1 MVREPWRA
9 HPLAW
14 IHRAEAAEIARE
26 LGVPLATLG
35 EPALERRPI
44 LRLSDAEMLRV
55 ASELTRAGVAYC
67 GPRAEVMQVCYD
79 KLQATRLVA
88 GEGIDCPK
96 TALANSSGALDFPLV
111 GKPRR
116 GSDSLGVR
124 LMRKGPLPERYRSAE
139 FVVQEYVRGT
149 EITIGLIGARIGRP
163 LAIGLPRGTP
173 YSFVRK
179 YLFRPPRELLPDLRL
194 AMQTRE
200 AAARIARL
208 LAVNWAARID
218 FIAEP
223 GGRLCFLECD
233 VAPLVGRRSAFAASL
248 AAGGID
254 RAEQLRLLVA

>member
-14 IHRAEAAEIARE
+14 LHRAEARDIAHE

-35 EPALERRPI
+35 EPFLEQRPL
-44 LRLSDAEMLRV
+44 LRLSDPEMLRV
-55 ASELTRAGVAYC
+55 ASELTREGVAYC
-67 GPRAEVMQVCYD
+67 GPRAQVMQVCYD

-96 TALANSSGALDFPLV
+96 TALANASSAPDFPLIL
-111 GKPRR
+111 KPRR
-116 GSDSLGVR
+116 GCDSLGVR
-124 LMRKGPLPERYRSAE
+124 LVRKGPLPERCRSAE
-139 FVVQEYVRGT
+139 FLVQEYVRGT
-149 EITIGLIGARIGRP
+149 EVTIGLIGGRIGRP
-163 LAIGLPRGTP
+163 LAIGLPRGAL
-173 YSFVRK
+173 YSFTRK
-179 YLFRPPRELLPDLRL
+179 YLFRPPRELWPDLRL
-194 AMQTRE
+194 AMQARE

-208 LAVNWAARID
+208 LGVNWAARID

-233 VAPLVGRRSAFAASL
+233 VAPLLSRRSTFAASL

>member
-14 IHRAEAAEIARE
+14 IHRAEAAEIASE

-35 EPALERRPI
+35 EPPLERRPI
-44 LRLSDAEMLRV
+44 LRVSDPQMLRL
-55 ASELTRAGVAYC
+55 ASELTREGVAYC
-67 GPRAEVMQVCYD
+67 GPRPEVMQVCYD

-96 TALANSSGALDFPLV
+96 TALASSPGGAQFPLIL
-111 GKPRR
+111 KPRR

-124 LMRKGPLPERYRSAE
+124 LVRKGPLPERCRSAE
-139 FVVQEYVRGT
+139 FIVQEYVRGT
-149 EITIGLIGARIGRP
+149 EITIGLIGGRIGRP
-163 LAIGLPRGTP
+163 LAIGLPRGRL
-173 YSFVRK
+173 YSFARK
-179 YLFRPPRELLPDLRL
+179 YLFRSPRELLHDLRL
-194 AMQTRE
+194 AMQARE

-233 VAPLVGRRSAFAASL
+233 VAPLVSMRSAFAASL

>member
-1 MVREPWRA
+1 VVREPWRA

-35 EPALERRPI
+35 EPPLERRPI
-44 LRLSDAEMLRV
+44 LRVSDAEMLRV
-55 ASELTRAGVAYC
+55 AGDLTLAGVAYC
-67 GPRAEVMQVCYD
+67 GPRPEVMEVCYD

-96 TALANSSGALDFPLV
+96 TTLASSSGALAFPLIL
-111 GKPRR
+111 KPRR

-124 LMRKGPLPERYRSAE
+124 LVRKGPLPERCRSAE
-139 FVVQEYVRGT
+139 FIVQEYVRGT
-149 EITIGLIGARIGRP
+149 EITIGLIGGRIGRP
-163 LAIGLPRGTP
+163 LAIGLPRGRL
-173 YSFVRK
+173 YSFARK
-179 YLFRPPRELLPDLRL
+179 YLLRPRRELMHDLRL
-194 AMQTRE
+194 AMQARE

-218 FIAEP
+218 FIAQP

-233 VAPLVGRRSAFAASL
+233 VAPLVSARSAFAASL

-254 RAEQLRLLVA
+254 RTEQLRLLVA